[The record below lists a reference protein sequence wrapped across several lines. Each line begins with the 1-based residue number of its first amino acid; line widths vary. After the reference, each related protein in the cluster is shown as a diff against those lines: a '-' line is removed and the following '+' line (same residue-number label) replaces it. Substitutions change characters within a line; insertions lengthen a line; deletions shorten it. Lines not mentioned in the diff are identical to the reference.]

1 MGRGQR
7 AGGAAV
13 IGLNVVMRICHWCED
28 LHPEHLSIAWF
39 PDRAYFCSDGCH
51 QEWAESSGC
60 GA

>member
-1 MGRGQR
+1 M
-7 AGGAAV
+7 